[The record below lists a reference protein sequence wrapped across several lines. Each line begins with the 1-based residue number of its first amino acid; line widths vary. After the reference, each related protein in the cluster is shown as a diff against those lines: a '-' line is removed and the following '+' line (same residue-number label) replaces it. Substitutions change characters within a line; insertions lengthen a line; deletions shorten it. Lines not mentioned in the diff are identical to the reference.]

1 MRRVLDA
8 SIPLRR
14 LLLVLLAAAVVA
26 GGGAWAAAKGG
37 KPAVTAPLVRSSNA
51 PGCVPNAGGTITIVK
66 QGNTEKLTVSVSGMP
81 KKTAFDVFVI
91 QAADAPFGVSWYQG
105 DLTTDKNGKG
115 SQSFVGRFS
124 IETFIVVMPPAVT
137 SAAVSASL
145 MPAMMTVAETIQVF
159 MAAEVLLMNGC
170 SAKVTALLRRPSFH
184 WPYSIVSAWK
194 TSISSMMKLARKNI
208 ANAKPPRTTIFIGA
222 AKKSA

>member
-81 KKTAFDVFVI
+81 KKADFDVFVI

-124 IETFIVVMPPAVT
+124 IETFIVAPGVVAVPQIHTSGTFKDAVT
-137 SAAVSASL
+137 GVSTGPIHTFHVGLWFNSPTDAAASGCANTETPFNGDHTAGPQVL
-145 MPAMMTVAETIQVF
+145 KTVPQNNGFGPLEQVQ
-159 MAAEVLLMNGC
+159 
-170 SAKVTALLRRPSFH
+170 
-184 WPYSIVSAWK
+184 
-194 TSISSMMKLARKNI
+194 
-208 ANAKPPRTTIFIGA
+208 
-222 AKKSA
+222 